1 MTLKKK
7 IIRRKK
13 EEGRKLYILLFFF
26 LHKIVMAN
34 FQTYIDTF
42 KPVVGPNIFHPTIVL
57 VLPMMSQELQNE
69 DPYIYIMNMFCFF
82 CGGQFFI
89 LSDKIYAQQLQ
100 F

>member
-13 EEGRKLYILLFFF
+13 EEGREFLQYSVFFF

-57 VLPMMSQELQNE
+57 VLPMMS
-69 DPYIYIMNMFCFF
+69 
-82 CGGQFFI
+82 
-89 LSDKIYAQQLQ
+89 
-100 F
+100 